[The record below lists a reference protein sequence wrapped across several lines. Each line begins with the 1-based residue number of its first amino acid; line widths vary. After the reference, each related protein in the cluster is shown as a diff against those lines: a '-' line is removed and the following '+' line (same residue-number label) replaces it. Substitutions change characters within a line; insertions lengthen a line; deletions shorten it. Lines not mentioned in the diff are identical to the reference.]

1 MKKIAVGLLCA
12 LPLFATVHVAAAYP
26 YIGELTKN
34 IAGDKAEV
42 RVIATASSDPHF
54 VTPRP
59 SYIGI
64 LHTSDVLIL
73 NGGGLEI
80 GWIPPLISQAN
91 NPKIIQGGE
100 GYLDLSKYVKL
111 IDKPASLS
119 RAQGDV
125 HAEGNPHY
133 SLDPVLI
140 PTLAKVIML
149 KLSAIDPAN
158 KTSYVSNYTAFA
170 KRWSEKLVQ
179 WNSAM
184 TPCKN
189 TDVVQYHDYFN
200 YFLNRYGIHTVATIE
215 PLPGISPSSK
225 HTMEVIGKIR
235 SEKIPLILQDDYH
248 ESKTAQFMAEKSGA
262 RWVILSH
269 DSSSGS
275 LEKWFDTLVAQ
286 TCQP

>member
-1 MKKIAVGLLCA
+1 MKKIAVGLLFA

-26 YIGELTKN
+26 YIGELTKM
-34 IAGDKAEV
+34 IAGDKADV

-64 LHTSDVLIL
+64 LHTSDLLIL

-80 GWIPPLISQAN
+80 GWMPPLLSQAN
-91 NPKIIQGGE
+91 NPKIIQDAE

-111 IDKPASLS
+111 IDKPTSLS

-133 SLDPVLI
+133 SLDPLVI
-140 PTLAKVIML
+140 PSLAKVIML

-158 KTSYVSNYTAFA
+158 KTSYVNNYNGFA

-189 TDVVQYHDYFN
+189 TDVVQYHDYFS
-200 YFLNRYGIHTVATIE
+200 YFLNRFGIHTVATIE

-225 HTMEVIGKIR
+225 HTMEVISRIR
-235 SEKIPLILQDDYH
+235 NEKIPLIVQDDYH

-262 RWVILSH
+262 RSVILPH
-269 DSSSGS
+269 DASAGS

-286 TCQP
+286 TCQR

>member
-1 MKKIAVGLLCA
+1 MKKIALALLCA
-12 LPLFATVHVAAAYP
+12 LPMFASVHVTAAYP
-26 YIGELTKN
+26 YIGELVKT
-34 IAGDKAEV
+34 ITADKAEV
-42 RVIATASSDPHF
+42 SIIASASSDPHF

-64 LHTSDVLIL
+64 LHTSDLLIL

-133 SLDPVLI
+133 SLDPVLM

-158 KTSYVSNYTAFA
+158 KTSYVNNYNGFA

-179 WNSAM
+179 WNGAM
-184 TPCKN
+184 ASCKN
-189 TDVVQYHDYFN
+189 SDVVQYHDYFN
-200 YFLNRYGIHTVATIE
+200 YFLNRYGIRTAATIE

-225 HTMEVIGKIR
+225 HTMEVVGKIR

-262 RWVILSH
+262 RWVILPH
-269 DSSSGS
+269 DSSVGS
-275 LEKWFDTLVAQ
+275 LEKWFDTLVVQ

>member
-1 MKKIAVGLLCA
+1 MKKIAFGLLLA
-12 LPLFATVHVAAAYP
+12 LPLFATVHVAVAYP
-26 YIGELTKN
+26 YIGELTKI

-42 RVIATASSDPHF
+42 RVIASASSDPHF

-64 LHTSDVLIL
+64 LHTSDLLIL

-80 GWIPPLISQAN
+80 GWIPPLLSQAN
-91 NPKIIQGGE
+91 NPKIIQGAE

-111 IDKPASLS
+111 IDKPTSLS

-133 SLDPVLI
+133 SLDPLVI
-140 PTLAKVIML
+140 PSLAKVIML
-149 KLSAIDPAN
+149 KLSLIDPSN
-158 KTSYVSNYTAFA
+158 KNSYMNNYNGFV
-170 KRWSEKLVQ
+170 KRWSEKIIQ

-184 TPCKN
+184 SPCKN
-189 TDVVQYHDYFN
+189 TDVVQYHDYFS

-225 HTMEVIGKIR
+225 HTMEVISRIR
-235 SEKIPLILQDDYH
+235 NEKIPLIVQDDYH

-262 RWVILSH
+262 RSVILPH
-269 DSSSGS
+269 DASAGS

-286 TCQP
+286 TCQR

>member
-1 MKKIAVGLLCA
+1 MKKIAVGLLFA

-26 YIGELTKN
+26 YIGELTKM
-34 IAGDKAEV
+34 IAGDKADV

-64 LHTSDVLIL
+64 LHTSDLLIL

-80 GWIPPLISQAN
+80 GWMPPLLSQAN
-91 NPKIIQGGE
+91 NPKIIQGAE

-111 IDKPASLS
+111 IDKPTSLS

-133 SLDPVLI
+133 SLDPLVI
-140 PTLAKVIML
+140 PSLAKVIML

-158 KTSYVSNYTAFA
+158 KTSYVNNYNGFA

-189 TDVVQYHDYFN
+189 TDVVQYHDYFS
-200 YFLNRYGIHTVATIE
+200 YFLNRFGIHTVATIE

-225 HTMEVIGKIR
+225 HTMEVISRIR
-235 SEKIPLILQDDYH
+235 NEKIPLIVQDDYH

-262 RWVILSH
+262 RSVILPH
-269 DSSSGS
+269 DASVGS
-275 LEKWFDTLVAQ
+275 LEKWFDTLVDQ
-286 TCQP
+286 TCQR

>member
-1 MKKIAVGLLCA
+1 MKKIAVGLLFA
-12 LPLFATVHVAAAYP
+12 LPLFATVHVAAVYP
-26 YIGELTKN
+26 YIGELTKM
-34 IAGDKAEV
+34 IAGDKADV

-64 LHTSDVLIL
+64 LHTSDLLIL

-80 GWIPPLISQAN
+80 GWMPPLLSQAN
-91 NPKIIQGGE
+91 NPKIIQDAE

-111 IDKPASLS
+111 IDKPTSLS

-133 SLDPVLI
+133 SLDPLVI
-140 PTLAKVIML
+140 PSLAKVIML

-158 KTSYVSNYTAFA
+158 KTSYVNNYNGFA

-189 TDVVQYHDYFN
+189 TDVVQYHDYFS
-200 YFLNRYGIHTVATIE
+200 YFLNRFGIHTVATIE

-225 HTMEVIGKIR
+225 HTMEVISRIR
-235 SEKIPLILQDDYH
+235 NEKIPLIVQDDYH

-262 RWVILSH
+262 RSVILPH
-269 DSSSGS
+269 DASAGS

-286 TCQP
+286 TCQR

>member
-1 MKKIAVGLLCA
+1 MKKIVVGLLCA

-26 YIGELTKN
+26 YIGELTKT

-42 RVIATASSDPHF
+42 RVIATSSSDPHF

-64 LHTSDVLIL
+64 LHSSDVLIL

-133 SLDPVLI
+133 SLDPLLI

-158 KTSYVSNYTAFA
+158 KTSYVSNYNAFA

-262 RWVILSH
+262 RSVILPH

-275 LEKWFDTLVAQ
+275 LEKWFDTLVGQ